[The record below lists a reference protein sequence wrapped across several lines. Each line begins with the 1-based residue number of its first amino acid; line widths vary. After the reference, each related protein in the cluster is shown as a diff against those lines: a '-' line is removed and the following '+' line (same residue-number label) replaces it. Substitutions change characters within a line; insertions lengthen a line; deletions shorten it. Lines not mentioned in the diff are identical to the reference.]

1 MAGVRDTWRSIRASF
16 TTDRIVSLS
25 AMVVGVSSLFVIVY
39 QTHLM
44 RQAQSASALP
54 YLMVGVQANGEGTYL
69 TLSNTGLG
77 PALIEHV
84 RIRHGGRT
92 YEEDPHD
99 FFIRMRPDRNIGALS
114 VDRIAVGRLIPAGSR
129 LMTLGMDGD
138 ERLHML
144 VDLLNMFQLADVP
157 NAWLVN
163 HGVPLDATKRAA
175 IEITYASVYGERWR
189 ITSDRL
195 VPERQ

>member
-1 MAGVRDTWRSIRASF
+1 VRETLRRIRDSF
-16 TTDRIVSLS
+16 STDRIVSLS
-25 AMVVGVSSLFVIVY
+25 AMVVGVSSLFVTVY

-54 YLMVGVQANGEGTYL
+54 YLMVGVQSNSEGAYL
-69 TLSNTGLG
+69 TLSNKGLG
-77 PALIEHV
+77 PALLESV
-84 RIRHGGRT
+84 RIRHEGRT
-92 YEEDPHD
+92 FDEDPHD
-99 FFIRMRPDRNIGALS
+99 FFVRMRPDRNNSALA
-114 VDRIAVGRLIPAGSR
+114 VDRLAVGRLIPAGER

-138 ERLHML
+138 ERGRML
-144 VDLLNMFQLADVP
+144 VDLLNLYELADVP
-157 NAWLVN
+157 RAWLAALK
-163 HGVPLDATKRAA
+163 VPANARRAV

>member
-1 MAGVRDTWRSIRASF
+1 M
-16 TTDRIVSLS
+16 
-25 AMVVGVSSLFVIVY
+25 
-39 QTHLM
+39 
-44 RQAQSASALP
+44 
-54 YLMVGVQANGEGTYL
+54 
-69 TLSNTGLG
+69 
-77 PALIEHV
+77 
-84 RIRHGGRT
+84 
-92 YEEDPHD
+92 
-99 FFIRMRPDRNIGALS
+99 
-114 VDRIAVGRLIPAGSR
+114 GRLIPAGSR

-138 ERLHML
+138 ERVHML

>member
-1 MAGVRDTWRSIRASF
+1 MRATF

-25 AMVVGVSSLFVIVY
+25 AMAVGVGSLFVIVY

-44 RQAQSASALP
+44 RQAQSASVLP
-54 YLMVGVQANGEGTYL
+54 YLMIGVQANSEGSYL

-77 PALIEHV
+77 PALLEKV
-84 RIRHGGRT
+84 RILHEGRT
-92 YEEDPHD
+92 LDEDPHA
-99 FFIRMRPDRNIGALS
+99 FFVRMRPDRNISALA
-114 VDRIAVGRLIPAGSR
+114 VDRLAVGRLIPAGDR
-129 LMTLGMDGD
+129 LMTLGMDGE
-138 ERLHML
+138 ERVRML
-144 VDLLNMFQLADVP
+144 TDLLNMFELADVP
-157 NAWLVN
+157 ASWLAN
-163 HGVPLDATKRAA
+163 LQAPTKSRRAV

>member
-1 MAGVRDTWRSIRASF
+1 M
-16 TTDRIVSLS
+16 
-25 AMVVGVSSLFVIVY
+25 MVGVGSLFVIVY

-54 YLMVGVQANGEGTYL
+54 YLMVGIQSNSEGAYL
-69 TLSNTGLG
+69 TLSNKGLG
-77 PALIEHV
+77 PALIESV
-84 RIRHGGRT
+84 RILHEGRAFD
-92 YEEDPHD
+92 EDPHD
-99 FFIRMRPDRNIGALS
+99 YFVRMRPDRNIPALS
-114 VDRIAVGRLIPAGSR
+114 VDRLAVGRLIPAGER

-138 ERLHML
+138 ERGRML
-144 VDLLNMFQLADVP
+144 VDLLNLYELADVP
-157 NAWLVN
+157 RAWLVN
-163 HGVPLDATKRAA
+163 LKVPVNARRAV

>member
-1 MAGVRDTWRSIRASF
+1 VRETLRRIRASF

-25 AMVVGVSSLFVIVY
+25 AMVVGVGSLFVIVY

-54 YLMVGVQANGEGTYL
+54 YLMVGMQANAEGAYL

-84 RIRHGGRT
+84 RIRHQGRT
-92 YEEDPHD
+92 FDEDPHD
-99 FFIRMRPDRNIGALS
+99 FFVRMRPDRNIGALS
-114 VDRIAVGRLIPAGSR
+114 VDRITVGRLIPAGSR
-129 LMTLGMDGD
+129 LMTLGMDGE
-138 ERLHML
+138 ERVPML
-144 VDLLNMFQLADVP
+144 VDLLRMFQLADVP
-157 NAWLVN
+157 QSWLVT
-163 HGVPLDATKRAA
+163 HKVPVDPTNRAV
-175 IEITYASVYGERWR
+175 IEIGYASVYGERWR